1 MGRRRRE
8 RSMLESEGNE
18 NSGEYFYLE
27 KLKSSE
33 TFDISF
39 ARHSWKI
46 VVVWKNF

>member
-1 MGRRRRE
+1 MNVPCWKVKEIRE
-8 RSMLESEGNE
+8 FE